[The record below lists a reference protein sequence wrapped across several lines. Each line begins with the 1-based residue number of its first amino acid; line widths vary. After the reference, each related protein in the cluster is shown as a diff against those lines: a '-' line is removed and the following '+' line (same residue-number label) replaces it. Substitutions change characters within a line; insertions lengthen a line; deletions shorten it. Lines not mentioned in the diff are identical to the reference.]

1 MLLEAY
7 MVKGLLYVWT
17 AGDGFVYTISLDS
30 GIYLATSP
38 NGNLAFFL
46 EDTNIKQV
54 KQVLSAKFP
63 GAVFTYVARD
73 IKARQS

>member
-1 MLLEAY
+1 MLLEVY
-7 MVKGLLYVWT
+7 MVKGLLYVYT
-17 AGDGFVYTISLDS
+17 VGDGFIYSISLDS

-38 NGNLAFFL
+38 EGNLVFFL
-46 EDTNIKQV
+46 EDTSIKQV

>member
-1 MLLEAY
+1 

-17 AGDGFVYTISLDS
+17 VGDGFIYTISLDS

-38 NGNLAFFL
+38 EGNLAFFL
-46 EDTNIKQV
+46 EDTSIKQV
-54 KQVLSAKFP
+54 KQVLSAKFSAP
-63 GAVFTYVARD
+63 IFTYVARD